1 MKTAHM
7 TTAAPEEERSGE
19 RACPCTS
26 PNTPVDVGS
35 RLTLGEEDEKTSTS
49 VQGQVQENAAKRLL
63 AAKRKPAKTRKKV
76 PRNHVR

>member
-1 MKTAHM
+1 MKAAHV

-26 PNTPVDVGS
+26 PNTPVDGGS
-35 RLTLGEEDEKTSTS
+35 RLTLGEEGEKTLTS
-49 VQGQVQENAAKRLL
+49 VQGKVQENAAKRLL
-63 AAKRKPAKTRKKV
+63 ADKRKPAKTRKKV

>member
-1 MKTAHM
+1 MKAAHV

-26 PNTPVDVGS
+26 PNTPVDGGS
-35 RLTLGEEDEKTSTS
+35 RLTLGEEGEKTS
-49 VQGQVQENAAKRLL
+49 VQGKVQENAAKRLL
-63 AAKRKPAKTRKKV
+63 AAKRKLAKTRKKV